1 MLQVRNSNS
10 PKGGLTAKR
19 SYRWLAIGLIALA
32 VSAIALSGCKDN
44 SDPYINPGNVED
56 PQWKITV
63 DTTDMTASMTAIVKV
78 SFTDKPGTLAAF
90 MGDDCGGI
98 ADYIDGLYYLYIS
111 PSANSNANVQ
121 LQFYSPDLKRVF
133 VSKQTFPFVN
143 DGNQGSV
150 SAPFTPEWDVAK

>member
-1 MLQVRNSNS
+1 MRNMMLQVRNYS
-10 PKGGLTAKR
+10 
-19 SYRWLAIGLIALA
+19 LIVLCA
-32 VSAIALSGCKDN
+32 VLFASCEQK
-44 SDPYINPGNVED
+44 DPYVNPGNVED

-78 SFTDKPGTLAAF
+78 SFTDKQGTLAAF

-121 LQFYSPDLKRVF
+121 LRFYSPDLKRVF

-150 SAPFTPEWDVAK
+150 SAPFTPEWEVAK

>member
-1 MLQVRNSNS
+1 MMLQVRNYS
-10 PKGGLTAKR
+10 
-19 SYRWLAIGLIALA
+19 LIVLCA
-32 VSAIALSGCKDN
+32 VLFASCEQK
-44 SDPYINPGNVED
+44 DPYVNPGNVED

-63 DTTDMTASMTAIVKV
+63 DTNDMTASMTAIVKV
-78 SFTDKPGTLAAF
+78 SFTGKQGTLAAF

-111 PSANSNANVQ
+111 PSANGGSVLANVQ

-150 SAPFTPEWDVAK
+150 SAPFTPEWEVAK

>member
-1 MLQVRNSNS
+1 MMLQVRNYS
-10 PKGGLTAKR
+10 
-19 SYRWLAIGLIALA
+19 LIVLCA
-32 VSAIALSGCKDN
+32 VLFASCEQK
-44 SDPYINPGNVED
+44 DPYVTPGNVED

-78 SFTDKPGTLAAF
+78 SFTGKQGTLAAF

-111 PSANSNANVQ
+111 PSANGGSVLANVQ
-121 LQFYSPDLKRVF
+121 LRFYSPDLKRVF

-150 SAPFTPEWDVAK
+150 SAPFTPEWEVAK

>member
-1 MLQVRNSNS
+1 MMLQVKNYS
-10 PKGGLTAKR
+10 
-19 SYRWLAIGLIALA
+19 LIVLCA
-32 VSAIALSGCKDN
+32 VLFASCEQK
-44 SDPYINPGNVED
+44 DPYVNPGNVED

-78 SFTDKPGTLAAF
+78 SFTGKQGTLAAF

-111 PSANSNANVQ
+111 PSANGGSVLANVQ
-121 LQFYSPDLKRVF
+121 LRFYSPDLKRVF

-150 SAPFTPEWDVAK
+150 SAPFTPEWEVAK

>member
-1 MLQVRNSNS
+1 MLQVRNYS
-10 PKGGLTAKR
+10 
-19 SYRWLAIGLIALA
+19 LIVLCA
-32 VSAIALSGCKDN
+32 VLFASCEQK
-44 SDPYINPGNVED
+44 DPYVNPGNVED

-63 DTTDMTASMTAIVKV
+63 DTTDM
-78 SFTDKPGTLAAF
+78 LAAF

-111 PSANSNANVQ
+111 PSANGGSVLANVQ
-121 LQFYSPDLKRVF
+121 LRFYSPDLKRVF

-150 SAPFTPEWDVAK
+150 SAPFTPEWEVAK

>member
-1 MLQVRNSNS
+1 MMLQVRNYS
-10 PKGGLTAKR
+10 
-19 SYRWLAIGLIALA
+19 LIVLCA
-32 VSAIALSGCKDN
+32 VLFASCEQK
-44 SDPYINPGNVED
+44 DPYVNPGNVED

-78 SFTDKPGTLAAF
+78 SFTGKQGTLAAF

-111 PSANSNANVQ
+111 PSANGGSVLANVQ
-121 LQFYSPDLKRVF
+121 LRFYSPDLKRVF

-150 SAPFTPEWDVAK
+150 SAPFTPEWEVAK

>member
-1 MLQVRNSNS
+1 MRNMMLQVKNFS
-10 PKGGLTAKR
+10 
-19 SYRWLAIGLIALA
+19 LIVLCA
-32 VSAIALSGCKDN
+32 VLFASCEQK
-44 SDPYINPGNVED
+44 DPYVNPGSVED

-78 SFTDKPGTLAAF
+78 SFTGKQGTLAAF

>member
-1 MLQVRNSNS
+1 MMLQVKNFS
-10 PKGGLTAKR
+10 
-19 SYRWLAIGLIALA
+19 LIVLCA
-32 VSAIALSGCKDN
+32 VLFASCEQK
-44 SDPYINPGNVED
+44 DPYVNPGNVED

-78 SFTDKPGTLAAF
+78 SFTDKQGTLAAF

>member
-1 MLQVRNSNS
+1 MMSQVKNYS
-10 PKGGLTAKR
+10 
-19 SYRWLAIGLIALA
+19 LIVLCA
-32 VSAIALSGCKDN
+32 VLFASCEQK
-44 SDPYINPGNVED
+44 DPYVNPGNVED

-78 SFTDKPGTLAAF
+78 SFTDKQGTLAAF

-121 LQFYSPDLKRVF
+121 LRFYSPDLKRVF

-150 SAPFTPEWDVAK
+150 SAPFTPEWEVAK

>member
-1 MLQVRNSNS
+1 MLQVRNYS
-10 PKGGLTAKR
+10 
-19 SYRWLAIGLIALA
+19 LIVLCA
-32 VSAIALSGCKDN
+32 VLFASCEQK
-44 SDPYINPGNVED
+44 DPYVNPGNVED

-78 SFTDKPGTLAAF
+78 SFTGKQGTLAAF

-121 LQFYSPDLKRVF
+121 LRFYSPDLKRVF

-150 SAPFTPEWDVAK
+150 SAPFTPEWEVAK

>member
-1 MLQVRNSNS
+1 MMLQVKNYS
-10 PKGGLTAKR
+10 
-19 SYRWLAIGLIALA
+19 LIVLCA
-32 VSAIALSGCKDN
+32 VLFASCEQK
-44 SDPYINPGNVED
+44 DPYVNPGNVED

-78 SFTDKPGTLAAF
+78 SFTGKQGTLAAF

-111 PSANSNANVQ
+111 PSANSNANVR
-121 LQFYSPDLKRVF
+121 LRFYSPDLKRVF

-150 SAPFTPEWDVAK
+150 STPFTPEWEVAK

>member
-1 MLQVRNSNS
+1 MLQVRNYS
-10 PKGGLTAKR
+10 
-19 SYRWLAIGLIALA
+19 LIVLCA
-32 VSAIALSGCKDN
+32 VLFASCEQK
-44 SDPYINPGNVED
+44 DPYVNPGNVED

-78 SFTDKPGTLAAF
+78 SFTDKQGTLAAF

-111 PSANSNANVQ
+111 PSANGGSVLANVQ
-121 LQFYSPDLKRVF
+121 LRFYSPDLKRVF

-150 SAPFTPEWDVAK
+150 SAPFTPEWEVAK